1 MAHQPIPVSKWLP
14 TIHPSFDTYAPLL
27 ADFGYDDSRILAA
40 VDIED
45 LQRDLETIGVKLPH
59 CRLLVKAVKQMKDQD
74 SSTDA
79 LRPGKEL
86 STTIEVGV
94 VQPNK
99 GRESSVRKRLESYTQ
114 KDVNVEHIQQ
124 VHAKKYVEKLNKAEA
139 LKLSQ
144 LESKRAFA
152 ASQNIKTEAIH
163 TKQKVQSVVQPAVK
177 KTGTKQK
184 LQAAKERKQQ
194 VSGKKA
200 AFARSDSLK
209 ADEIAVKHK
218 LKQAINPAVLKTAQ
232 DNKLDGAQQRKNE
245 ASNRKAAFARSVSPR
260 YIYATTFPASTMFHS
275 AVRSDSL
282 KSDEVYAKNKVQDCI
297 RPAVAKAAIDDK
309 VVQASNRK
317 ADVLSKKA
325 AFARSDSLKT
335 AAALER
341 KSSASERQKR
351 LQNENIQRIANAAE
365 RKGQQMEKKRAFARS
380 DSQKV
385 EDAKRTGTWVH
396 VTNEDGTTDTAAGER
411 LCQLG
416 TSMSWG
422 MSQ

>member
-45 LQRDLETIGVKLPH
+45 LQHDLETIGVKLPH

-79 LRPGKEL
+79 LRPGEEL

-245 ASNRKAAFARSVSPR
+245 ASNRKAAFARS
-260 YIYATTFPASTMFHS
+260 
-275 AVRSDSL
+275 DSL

>member
-1 MAHQPIPVSKWLP
+1 M
-14 TIHPSFDTYAPLL
+14 
-27 ADFGYDDSRILAA
+27 G
-40 VDIED
+40 
-45 LQRDLETIGVKLPH
+45 
-59 CRLLVKAVKQMKDQD
+59 
-74 SSTDA
+74 
-79 LRPGKEL
+79 
-86 STTIEVGV
+86 
-94 VQPNK
+94 
-99 GRESSVRKRLESYTQ
+99 
-114 KDVNVEHIQQ
+114 
-124 VHAKKYVEKLNKAEA
+124 
-139 LKLSQ
+139 
-144 LESKRAFA
+144 
-152 ASQNIKTEAIH
+152 QNIKTEAIH

-184 LQAAKERKQQ
+184 PQAAKERKQQ

-209 ADEIAVKHK
+209 
-218 LKQAINPAVLKTAQ
+218 
-232 DNKLDGAQQRKNE
+232 
-245 ASNRKAAFARSVSPR
+245 
-260 YIYATTFPASTMFHS
+260 
-275 AVRSDSL
+275 
-282 KSDEVYAKNKVQDCI
+282 SDEVYAKKKVQDCI

>member
-218 LKQAINPAVLKTAQ
+218 LKQVPQSNPVCLHSFASFLNLSFHSIVQAINPAVLKTAQ

-245 ASNRKAAFARSVSPR
+245 ASNRKAAFA
-260 YIYATTFPASTMFHS
+260 
-275 AVRSDSL
+275 RSDSL

-351 LQNENIQRIANAAE
+351 LQNENIQRIANAAGTAE
-365 RKGQQMEKKRAFARS
+365 EFGNNTLCTPILNPTLHAQQ
-380 DSQKV
+380 
-385 EDAKRTGTWVH
+385 
-396 VTNEDGTTDTAAGER
+396 
-411 LCQLG
+411 
-416 TSMSWG
+416 
-422 MSQ
+422 

>member
-14 TIHPSFDTYAPLL
+14 TVHPSFGTYAPLM

-59 CRLLVKAVKQMKDQD
+59 CRLLVKAVNQMKDQN

-86 STTIEVGV
+86 STMIEVGV
-94 VQPNK
+94 ALPNK
-99 GRESSVRKRLESYTQ
+99 GHKSSVRKRLESYTE

-152 ASQNIKTEAIH
+152 TSQNIKTEAMH
-163 TKQKVQSVVQPAVK
+163 TKHKVQSVVQPAVK

-218 LKQAINPAVLKTAQ
+218 LKQAIKPAVLKTAQ

-245 ASNRKAAFARSVSPR
+245 ASNRKAAFARS
-260 YIYATTFPASTMFHS
+260 
-275 AVRSDSL
+275 DSL

-297 RPAVAKAAIDDK
+297 RPAVAKAAIHDK

-341 KSSASERQKR
+341 KSSSSERQKR
-351 LQNENIQRIANAAE
+351 LQNENIQRIANAEE

-396 VTNEDGTTDTAAGER
+396 VTNEDGTKDTAAGER

>member
-1 MAHQPIPVSKWLP
+1 MHSVPVKSSAQRLK
-14 TIHPSFDTYAPLL
+14 L
-27 ADFGYDDSRILAA
+27 ALFS
-40 VDIED
+40 
-45 LQRDLETIGVKLPH
+45 QT
-59 CRLLVKAVKQMKDQD
+59 
-74 SSTDA
+74 
-79 LRPGKEL
+79 
-86 STTIEVGV
+86 
-94 VQPNK
+94 
-99 GRESSVRKRLESYTQ
+99 
-114 KDVNVEHIQQ
+114 
-124 VHAKKYVEKLNKAEA
+124 KAEA

-245 ASNRKAAFARSVSPR
+245 ASNRKAAFA
-260 YIYATTFPASTMFHS
+260 
-275 AVRSDSL
+275 RSDSL

>member
-114 KDVNVEHIQQ
+114 KYVNVEHIQQ

-245 ASNRKAAFARSVSPR
+245 ASNRKAAFA
-260 YIYATTFPASTMFHS
+260 
-275 AVRSDSL
+275 RSDSL

>member
-245 ASNRKAAFARSVSPR
+245 ASNRKAAFARS
-260 YIYATTFPASTMFHS
+260 
-275 AVRSDSL
+275 DSL